1 MYFCVFVLVGMPVD
15 EHVYVCVLHHI
26 KVNPIF
32 TVVHVFVASDP
43 VFATAFCGYVAPP
56 VKRIIIV

>member
-32 TVVHVFVASDP
+32 TVVHVFMASDP
-43 VFATAFCGYVAPP
+43 VFATAFCGDVAQP
-56 VKRIIIV
+56 V